1 MSEIIAYF
9 SSPETDAPLTQR
21 ELEDIYIGLKELRQL
36 RKEERHGR
44 VPDPV
49 GMKNLEELIKR
60 VYEVSGGTGDA
71 L

>member
-9 SSPETDAPLTQR
+9 SSPETDVPLTRR
-21 ELEDIYIGLKELRQL
+21 ELEDIYIGLKDLREFL
-36 RKEERHGR
+36 SEDGWR
-44 VPDPV
+44 PDEA